1 MAEINAS
8 RLKEV
13 LEQLPF
19 DNKNILLCGGAVKYI
34 FGIKDHYEDIDI
46 IVNENFDINAINEK
60 YILNVNMYGGLRI
73 KYKEKEIDLWKLED
87 HIIPCKT
94 FEEVQ
99 ETWLLSNSAIYY
111 DVAND
116 KLYNKYYNENIQ
128 INFGR
133 EIKPI
138 EKDYINIKLRSW
150 NVKV

>member
-1 MAEINAS
+1 
-8 RLKEV
+8 
-13 LEQLPF
+13 
-19 DNKNILLCGGAVKYI
+19 
-34 FGIKDHYEDIDI
+34 
-46 IVNENFDINAINEK
+46 
-60 YILNVNMYGGLRI
+60 MYGGLRI